1 MSHAAPNTTGRTGHI
16 PQISE
21 WCGIFAAIG
30 GAAVILAVLQQ
41 WGFAR
46 MGQSL
51 TRRLR
56 VLLLASIFRQ
66 ARHVL
71 HPAHAC
77 LCCMRMVIL
86 TSFMHDETT

>member
-1 MSHAAPNTTGRTGHI
+1 MPKSVRMSVLGT

-30 GAAVILAVLQQ
+30 GGALVLAVLQQ

-46 MGQSL
+46 MGQCL

-66 ARHVL
+66 ARS
-71 HPAHAC
+71 PC
-77 LCCMRMVIL
+77 LRTAAAPL
-86 TSFMHDETT
+86 